1 MKKKVIIIVL
11 LIVAIIGVLF
21 FSTGGKRTDIMII
34 NYTVS
39 EDGTTMTFQA
49 GVASS
54 MGYIRTMREKDD
66 GVAKYLTF
74 YQTFGLNST
83 LGAND
88 EFQIELDSDCKEI
101 YLYEGPDEYR
111 MVLQKDD
118 ISNEW
123 VRVRFK

>member
-11 LIVAIIGVLF
+11 LIVVIIGVLF
-21 FSTGGKRTDIMII
+21 FSTGGKRTDIMLMD
-34 NYTVS
+34 YTVS
-39 EDGTTMTFQA
+39 EDGTTMTFQV
-49 GVASS
+49 GIASS
-54 MGYIRTMREKDD
+54 MGYIRTMREKED

-88 EFQIELDSDCKEI
+88 EFQIKLAPGCKEI

-111 MVLQKDD
+111 LVLQKDD

-123 VRVRFK
+123 VRVRLK